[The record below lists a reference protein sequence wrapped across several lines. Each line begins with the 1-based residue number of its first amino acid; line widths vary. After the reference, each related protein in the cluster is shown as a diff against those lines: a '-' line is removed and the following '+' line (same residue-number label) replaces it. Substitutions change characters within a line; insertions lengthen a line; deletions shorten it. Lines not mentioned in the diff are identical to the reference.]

1 MQDVSR
7 GMGFGGGN
15 QAWSRELFH
24 VEHSAANW
32 ELACSTWNG
41 LGAVYPAILGELFH
55 VERGRTISYSTTGYW
70 NWLVTQT
77 SLRLSGS

>member
-32 ELACSTWNG
+32 EPACSTWNG